1 MKVEESIIINRS
13 PDEVFAFFDNRSNDK
28 RWMESVVES
37 EWLDPSAQ
45 TGNGRRGR
53 MVMDAMGRRE
63 FVDEVTDYEPG
74 RMVAHRSVSDS
85 MVIHTACI
93 AEPYNDVCRV
103 TVTYEPER
111 LPGGLLGKLMAPV
124 TRRVVRR
131 NYKADLRRLKDIL
144 EADETA
150 EV

>member
-28 RWMESVVES
+28 RWMASVVES

-45 TGNGRRGR
+45 TGSGRRGR

-111 LPGGLLGKLMAPV
+111 LPGGLFGKLMAPV